1 MKRFEVKKRGGN
13 WQNSQFLY
21 DGSTFFKI
29 SLYLYLDIMEFS
41 SIIYL

>member
-21 DGSTFFKI
+21 DGRTFF
-29 SLYLYLDIMEFS
+29 LNFS
-41 SIIYL
+41 IFIFGYYGI